1 MYLVLLAN
9 TFILITTVSNSGSY
23 FYLSTMKF
31 WSTINQNEI
40 FTFTSTAAFSK
51 LTSPIITYS
60 ISSKTVFSSSS
71 GSGGSCS
78 SISRSTYTINTVEA
92 TLTKPSEF
100 IRVAVTSLFNRKQ
113 LTVLVRVGRS
123 VTINW

>member
-9 TFILITTVSNSGSY
+9 TFILITSVSNSGSY

-71 GSGGSCS
+71 GGGSSS
-78 SISRSTYTINTVEA
+78 SISRSTYTINTEEA

-123 VTINW
+123 VTIYW